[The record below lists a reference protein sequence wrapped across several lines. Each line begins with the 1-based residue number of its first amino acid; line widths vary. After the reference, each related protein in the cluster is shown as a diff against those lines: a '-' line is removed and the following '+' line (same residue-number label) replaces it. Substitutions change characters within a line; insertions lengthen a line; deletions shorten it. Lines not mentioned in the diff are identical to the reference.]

1 VLGAGAR
8 VCRGGR
14 GNEGE
19 GEWVMTSGDETQGA
33 VFGLGPLQTRALA
46 REAGRARGF
55 LAAGEWCPAAADC
68 EAAAAVLG
76 RLVAPLPARRAA
88 TVRTLATDRD
98 RRLQRLLRTTLY
110 HLDAGTVSPPAAAL
124 LAAVAR
130 AFLPWYATPNPPA
143 AAAAPRYGTPAGTA
157 EGLAVPPMASS
168 RHSRNSVSSLSRG
181 TGGVPLMVTVPA
193 VGGCGLLPMRHRRRG
208 CWAGLRGMSGR
219 LCRFTGV

>member
-1 VLGAGAR
+1 
-8 VCRGGR
+8 
-14 GNEGE
+14 
-19 GEWVMTSGDETQGA
+19 MTSGDETQGA

-157 EGLAVPPMASS
+157 EGLAVPPTEAGEALLPDLIALFAVLASA
-168 RHSRNSVSSLSRG
+168 SLPG
-181 TGGVPLMVTVPA
+181 TVPLTPPVEPWQLRYAGRFRRYGRPAFGVWTAETVACRRAGVRPA
-193 VGGCGLLPMRHRRRG
+193 RG
-208 CWAGLRGMSGR
+208 P
-219 LCRFTGV
+219 